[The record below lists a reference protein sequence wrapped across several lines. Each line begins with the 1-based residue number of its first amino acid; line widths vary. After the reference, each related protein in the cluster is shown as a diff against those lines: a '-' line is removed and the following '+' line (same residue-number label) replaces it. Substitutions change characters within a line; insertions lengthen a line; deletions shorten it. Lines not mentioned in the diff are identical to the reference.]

1 MSHLDKFYL
10 FLTGIEATGVT
21 SKTEDEVGV
30 DTQADHLGV
39 DEVGNKLALL
49 ADIKVILVFS
59 R

>member
-1 MSHLDKFYL
+1 M
-10 FLTGIEATGVT
+10 FLTAIEATGVT
-21 SKTEDEVGV
+21 PKTEDEVGV
-30 DTQADHLGV
+30 DTQADQLGV